1 MVSKTAKN
9 KIDHDSHLSGALA
22 EAVSTLQ
29 GGGYVM
35 LLDNEDRE
43 NEGDLVMAAEFV
55 QPEHIT
61 FMAESCRTIVC
72 LAIHGSRLDELD
84 IPMMVEENTSTYG
97 TPFTRSIDIKD
108 SRISGS
114 SAEDRARTIKALL
127 DDTYAADDFC
137 SPGHVFPLRAHKKG
151 LLERDGH
158 TEGAVALATIAR
170 LYPAALISEVQN
182 AEGKMMRGT
191 ELIKFARVCNA
202 PLIHISEIKDY
213 LLKSGFYR

>member
-1 MVSKTAKN
+1 
-9 KIDHDSHLSGALA
+9 
-22 EAVSTLQ
+22 
-29 GGGYVM
+29 M

-61 FMAESCRTIVC
+61 FMAENCRTIVC
-72 LAIHGSRLDELD
+72 LAIHGPRLDELA
-84 IPMMVEENTSTYG
+84 IPMMVEENTSSYG

-108 SRISGS
+108 SCISGS

-127 DDTYAADDFC
+127 DDTSTADDFC
-137 SPGHVFPLRAHKKG
+137 SPGHVFPLRAHNKG
-151 LLERDGH
+151 LIERDGH
-158 TEGAVALATIAR
+158 TEGAVALATIAG

-182 AEGKMMRGT
+182 AKGKMMCGT
-191 ELIKFARVCNA
+191 ELINFARVCNA

-213 LLKSGFYR
+213 LLKSGFFS